1 MPLLTLDRVSIAYGH
16 LPLLDEVALQID
28 ARERVS
34 IIGRN
39 GTGKST
45 LLRILSDETAP
56 DSGSVWRQPSLR
68 VARLEQDVP
77 LSAQRSVFEVVA
89 EGHTHHL
96 EEDESWLREH
106 HVELI
111 LSRLQLPADA
121 IVDTLSGGWRRRVL
135 LARALVGQPD
145 LLLLDEPTNHL
156 DIDAIQWLESFLAEY
171 EGAVMFVTHDRAF
184 LQRLATRII
193 ELDRGRLTSWPG
205 NYATYLRRKEDALAN
220 EQVLAGKFDKK
231 LAEEEAW
238 LRQGIK
244 ARRTRNEGRVK
255 ALEAMRAERAAR
267 REQIGTVR
275 LQVEQAEQSG
285 KLVFEAKGIGKGFG
299 GAPVIRDFSTRVIRG
314 DRIGL
319 IGSNGAGKTTL
330 LRMLLGELK
339 PDEGEVRLGAN
350 VQIAYYDQQ
359 REQLDPERT
368 VFDTVGE
375 GNDTVTSNGR
385 TRHVHAY
392 LRDFLFSDERA
403 RSPVKALSGGERNR
417 LLLARLFTRPAN
429 VLVLDEPTNDLDLET
444 LELLEEQLVEWPGTL
459 LLVSHDR
466 AFLDNVVTS
475 TFVFEGDG
483 RVREYVGGYEDW
495 VRQRLGG
502 EHVETRCRRRGQ
514 GGAAREAPDEKPK
527 TTKIVARRMK
537 LSFKDQR
544 ELDGLPAAIDALE
557 QEQKAVAE
565 RIAGPDFYK
574 EGAESI
580 KADARARRGTAA
592 GPCRGVRALG
602 RPRRQKVTPAFRPRV
617 VNESRRC
624 AGLRRPD
631 TQRRCT
637 SIRARCCAR
646 SSGTRESARGAP
658 RARP

>member
-1 MPLLTLDRVSIAYGH
+1 
-16 LPLLDEVALQID
+16 
-28 ARERVS
+28 
-34 IIGRN
+34 
-39 GTGKST
+39 
-45 LLRILSDETAP
+45 
-56 DSGSVWRQPSLR
+56 
-68 VARLEQDVP
+68 
-77 LSAQRSVFEVVA
+77 
-89 EGHTHHL
+89 
-96 EEDESWLREH
+96 
-106 HVELI
+106 
-111 LSRLQLPADA
+111 
-121 IVDTLSGGWRRRVL
+121 
-135 LARALVGQPD
+135 VGQPD

-171 EGAVMFVTHDRAF
+171 EGAVVFVTHDRAF

-205 NYATYLRRKEDALAN
+205 NYATYLRRKEEALAT
-220 EQVLAGKFDKK
+220 EQVLAEKFDKK

-244 ARRTRNEGRVK
+244 ARRTRNEGRVR
-255 ALEAMRAERAAR
+255 ALEAMRAERAAQ
-267 REQIGTVR
+267 REQPGQVR
-275 LQVEQAEQSG
+275 LQVEQADQSG
-285 KLVFEAKGIGKGFG
+285 KMVFEAK
-299 GAPVIRDFSTRVIRG
+299 VISKSFDGVPIVRNFSTRVMRG

-330 LRMLLGELK
+330 LRLLIGELT
-339 PDEGEVRLGAN
+339 PDEGGIRAGAN
-350 VQIAYYDQQ
+350 VQVAYYDQQ

-444 LELLEEQLVEWPGTL
+444 LELLEEQLIEWPGTL

-475 TFVFEGDG
+475 TFVFEGGG
-483 RVREYVGGYEDW
+483 RVREYVGGYDDW
-495 VRQRLGG
+495 VRQRLT
-502 EHVETRCRRRGQ
+502 EKSASPALA
-514 GGAAREAPDEKPK
+514 GAATASSAYAAPEKPK
-527 TTKIVARRMK
+527 TTKIVARRAK

-557 QEQKAVAE
+557 QEERALAE

-574 EGAESI
+574 ESADSI
-580 KADARARRGTAA
+580 KEALARAEELQKALAA
-592 GPCRGVRALG
+592 AYTRWEKLDAI
-602 RPRRQKVTPAFRPRV
+602 K
-617 VNESRRC
+617 
-624 AGLRRPD
+624 
-631 TQRRCT
+631 TQ
-637 SIRARCCAR
+637 
-646 SSGTRESARGAP
+646 G
-658 RARP
+658 

>member
-1 MPLLTLDRVSIAYGH
+1 MPLLTLERVSIAYGH

-45 LLRILSDETAP
+45 LLRILSGETAP

-156 DIDAIQWLESFLAEY
+156 DIEAIQWLEGFLAEY

-193 ELDRGRLTSWPG
+193 ELDRGWLTSWPG

-267 REQIGTVR
+267 REQMGTVR

-285 KLVFEAKGIGKGFG
+285 KLVFEAKGISKGFG
-299 GAPVIRDFSTRVIRG
+299 GAPIIRDFSTRVIRG

-359 REQLDPERT
+359 REQLDPDRT

-475 TFVFEGDG
+475 TFVLEGDG

-495 VRQRLGG
+495 VRQRLAENTSKPVAGP
-502 EHVETRCRRRGQ
+502 VK
-514 GGAAREAPDEKPK
+514 ALDEKPK

-565 RIAGPDFYK
+565 RIAGSDFYK
-574 EGAESI
+574 ESAENI
-580 KADARARRGTAA
+580 RRTLARAEELQRELATAYTRWGDLDAR
-592 GPCRGVRALG
+592 
-602 RPRRQKVTPAFRPRV
+602 K
-617 VNESRRC
+617 
-624 AGLRRPD
+624 
-631 TQRRCT
+631 
-637 SIRARCCAR
+637 
-646 SSGTRESARGAP
+646 
-658 RARP
+658 